1 MGKKLTCAAVKCG
14 HTLLV
19 GDVLIFTNY
28 EAAEGYTEILTSLV
42 SSMAKDIS
50 EITNIPIDKV
60 MRDYV
65 EENELD
71 IMSASFNA
79 VLRKKGYKIEP
90 TVTRCVINRIIK
102 R

>member
-14 HTLLV
+14 HTLWD
-19 GDVLIFTNY
+19 GDVLTFTNY

-60 MRDYV
+60 IRDYV

-71 IMSASFNA
+71 IMNASFNA

-90 TVTRCVINRIIK
+90 TVTRCGINRIIK